1 MTEKFEVGDL
11 VRDKLNM
18 GDESYG
24 LGVIVKTESTGLIGE
39 QAAHREP
46 NTGWTEATESD
57 PDIPGKRYD
66 VYFNKFERTI
76 TFHGDYL
83 EKV

>member
-1 MTEKFEVGDL
+1 MTETFQVGDL
-11 VRDKLNM
+11 VRDRLNM

-24 LGVIVKTESTGLIGE
+24 LGVVIAVDTKTLLGVPPHEE
-39 QAAHREP
+39 DYPKYADQ
-46 NTGWTEATESD
+46 
-57 PDIPGKRYD
+57 DIPGKRYD
-66 VYFNKFERTI
+66 VYFNRFGRTI

>member
-1 MTEKFEVGDL
+1 MKHFEVGDL
-11 VRDKLNM
+11 VRDKLNR
-18 GDESYG
+18 GGGSYG
-24 LGVIVKTESTGLIGE
+24 LGVVV
-39 QAAHREP
+39 QC
-46 NTGWTEATESD
+46 SD
-57 PDIPGKRYD
+57 PMVYNEHSAGFDEEEIHGLRYE